1 MLPMLS
7 SFAFDSNDDSSP
19 YRLDDWRNLMSA
31 THDVLIPHSKERRF
45 HVDMKLWNL
54 GQLMISAGN
63 FSGQIFTRKFEHIRR
78 DHIDHYLFF
87 VQGAGQRIVQS
98 ADFELLL
105 MPGDVALLEM
115 ASPSLSLASDGTS
128 NSLYFTYRETS

>member
-1 MLPMLS
+1 
-7 SFAFDSNDDSSP
+7 
-19 YRLDDWRNLMSA
+19 MSA
-31 THDVLIPHSKERRF
+31 THDVLIPDPKESRF

-54 GQLMISAGN
+54 DQMMISAGN

-98 ADFELLL
+98 ADFFSLCQAMSRSWRWRVQACLLRL
-105 MPGDVALLEM
+105 TPPAI
-115 ASPSLSLASDGTS
+115 P
-128 NSLYFTYRETS
+128 FTYRETS

>member
-1 MLPMLS
+1 
-7 SFAFDSNDDSSP
+7 
-19 YRLDDWRNLMSA
+19 MSA
-31 THDVLIPHSKERRF
+31 THDVLIPDPKESRF

-63 FSGQIFTRKFEHIRR
+63 FSRQIFTRKSEHIRR

-87 VQGAGQRIVQS
+87 VQGTGQRIVQS
-98 ADFELLL
+98 TDFELLL

-115 ASPSLSLASDGTS
+115 ASPSSSLASDGTS
-128 NSLYFTYRETS
+128 NSLYLPRDLVKEAFPSLIYPHGLVLRDGAGKFAG